1 MIFSRRINFS
11 ASRNG
16 LDLERGERLR
26 QGLAVFD
33 LSQSNPTRTGFE
45 HPKEALADALSARE
59 NPHYSPDPKGLES
72 ARSAIA
78 AHLART
84 GKAVD
89 YNCLLLCASTSEAY
103 SYLFKLLCDPG
114 DSILVPK
121 PGYPLFDHLAS
132 LESVQALG
140 YRLEYDHPAGWSV
153 DLSSIRRVL
162 ESPDGNKVKAIV
174 LINPNNPTGSYIQV
188 SELESIQELCRRYSL
203 AIISD
208 EVFYGY
214 DLEPR
219 EGRVSLLAQGQAL
232 NRVPILTFVLDG
244 LSKRLCLPQM
254 KLGWIAVSGSEDEV
268 ASAMGAL
275 ELISD
280 AFLSAGAPI
289 MNGVG
294 KLLAHEEEI
303 RSMVKRRML
312 TNLGIYRELL
322 EYEGSPHR
330 IMACEGGWTALV
342 QSPRFAGEEELARW
356 LLREE
361 GLYVH
366 PGFFFDMEKEAY
378 FAFSLI
384 VKPQDAEAAA
394 LKYRAFFDRI
404 IHSAGLGGD
413 NARNHHR
420 W

>member
-1 MIFSRRINFS
+1 MIFSRRIDFS

-45 HPKEALADALSARE
+45 HPAEELAAALSARE
-59 NPHYSPDPKGLES
+59 NSRYSPDPKGLES
-72 ARSAIA
+72 ARSAIV
-78 AHLART
+78 AHLSRS

-89 YNCLLLCASTSEAY
+89 HNRLLLCASTSEAY

-114 DSILVPK
+114 DAILVPK

-132 LESVQALG
+132 LESVRALG

-153 DLSSIRRVL
+153 DLHYIQRVL
-162 ESPDGNKVKAIV
+162 ESPEGCRVKAIV
-174 LINPNNPTGSYIQV
+174 LINPNNPTGSYLHE
-188 SELESIQELCRRYSL
+188 SELEAIQELCRRHSL

-214 DLEPR
+214 ELEPR
-219 EGRVSLLAQGQAL
+219 EGRVSLLAQSLAPKATP
-232 NRVPILTFVLDG
+232 VLTFVLDG

-254 KLGWIAVSGSEDEV
+254 KLGWIAVSGPKDEV
-268 ASAMGAL
+268 ARVMGAL

-280 AFLSAGAPI
+280 AFLSAGTPI

-294 KLLAHEEEI
+294 MLLEKEEEI
-303 RSMVKRRML
+303 RSKVKRRML

-330 IMACEGGWTALV
+330 ILACEGGWTALV
-342 QSPRFAGEEELARW
+342 QSPRFADEEELARG

-384 VKPQDAEAAA
+384 VKPEDAEAAA
-394 LKYRAFFDRI
+394 RKYRAFFDRFP
-404 IHSAGLGGD
+404 HFSA
-413 NARNHHR
+413 
-420 W
+420 